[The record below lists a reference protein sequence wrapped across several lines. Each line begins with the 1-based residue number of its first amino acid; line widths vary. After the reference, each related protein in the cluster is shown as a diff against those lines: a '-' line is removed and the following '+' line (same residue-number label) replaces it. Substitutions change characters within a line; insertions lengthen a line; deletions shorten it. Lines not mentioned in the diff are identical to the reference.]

1 MARVPS
7 VNNDFL
13 ARIFFCSKR
22 LLACMF
28 PVTNGFMTRII
39 FRQTPPWLADH
50 SAKQVSSPHTFFDQI
65 FNGPHAT
72 YNQ

>member
-1 MARVPS
+1 
-7 VNNDFL
+7 
-13 ARIFFCSKR
+13 
-22 LLACMF
+22 MF